1 MEPQGKTQ
9 PNLVDLVWYQDCIM
23 FVYYVIRD
31 YSLCECYIHNTY
43 IKNSNKYVLC
53 ILIIIYN
60 L

>member
-9 PNLVDLVWYQDCIM
+9 PKLVDLVWYQDCIM

-43 IKNSNKYVLC
+43 INYKILTNMFYV
-53 ILIIIYN
+53 Y
-60 L
+60 